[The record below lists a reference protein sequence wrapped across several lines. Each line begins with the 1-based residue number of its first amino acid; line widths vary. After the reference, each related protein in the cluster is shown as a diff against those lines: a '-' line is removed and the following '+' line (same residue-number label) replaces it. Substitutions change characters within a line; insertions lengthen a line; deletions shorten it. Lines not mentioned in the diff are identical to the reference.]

1 MIWPTT
7 DDVIALHG
15 KIIQKTG
22 GIDGL
27 RDKAG
32 LEAALAAP
40 LQSFEGNDLFP
51 TDLEKIARLG
61 YGLASNHPFIDGN
74 KRIAAMMV
82 QLLMKW
88 NNHALLLKQG
98 ELSDL
103 FIAIADGKKREPDL
117 LRWMQKHLLY

>member
-82 QLLMKW
+82 QLLIKW
-88 NNHALLLKQG
+88 NNHALHLKQG

>member
-7 DDVIALHG
+7 DDVIALHS
-15 KIIQKTG
+15 KIIEKTG

-40 LQSFEGNDLFP
+40 LQSFVGNDLYP
-51 TDLEKIARLG
+51 TDLEKFARLG
-61 YGLASNHPFIDGN
+61 YGLASNHSFIDGN

-82 QLLMKW
+82 QLLIKW
-88 NNHALLLKQG
+88 NNHALHLKQG

-117 LRWMQKHLLY
+117 LLWIQKHLLY